1 MKTIGNIQDDITIKY
16 YVNTT
21 MISRMMPT
29 SSDDEPCTYTGGI
42 YLEND
47 LAVFRLWYHFPPHP
61 VHTTMQIWVGWTR
74 YGSKAAENG
83 CWCLIHV
90 PVGRDYAP
98 SRAPFLCSVE
108 RALKNA
114 FLSTYNDFLRE

>member
-29 SSDDEPCTYTGGI
+29 SSDDEARTYTGGI
-42 YLEND
+42 YLGNSFEV
-47 LAVFRLWYHFPPHP
+47 LSLWVHFPPHH
-61 VHTTMQIWVGWTR
+61 VHTTMQILFGWTR

-90 PVGRDYAP
+90 PVVRDYAP
-98 SRAPFLCSVE
+98 SWAPFLCSVE

-114 FLSTYNDFLRE
+114 FLSAYNDFLRE